1 MPKFAPFFLLFVVAF
16 VIFVSFRG
24 TFQQLAISVPPFRW
38 ENPAQCSDSSAE
50 NGTFFNAVL
59 MDCDQC
65 PEGMAPAPERQN
77 ECQCESAERR
87 VLAISVDTSPTE
99 GKVICAKCDKGLA
112 VSRNLAFCVKCLASD
127 GRRLLNSDDGTGQ
140 CPTCERDEEIA
151 QLRWHKLNG
160 TSQIFEQCVKCPGGT
175 APSEKGDECMT
186 CQSATCICQK
196 NSSLLFC
203 ADFPADA
210 FQIQSLLSDSANF
223 ASAYLKRHLRD
234 AEFGCRRAVDRRQCS
249 HLANLCAL
257 QNYARVSG
265 GACNALESARN
276 SLQMT
281 EQQQQKQKGSVVP
294 QLFYAN
300 IDAFIEIF
308 RASAIDAIYELVSRM
323 RNSRLDIVAMAY
335 SLNGTFIGQM
345 PFERVFLFRC
355 PSAQWNGWA
364 AKAALRFGTFFRQK
378 CFWTESVHSETVF
391 FELYLRFEDTNGEIK
406 LFPVPILNEDIRGD
420 QYTGWYPN
428 RLDQLRRDSRVVLT
442 KRFYL
447 VDKQSV
453 ISTTDQQ
460 AENRT
465 DQLIRSPERITLHI
479 HLQPFEGGR
488 IFVPYLQISHIQFIQ
503 GEPLISSSNSTSSNS
518 SSSDNIPVEFEF
530 AILYHVD
537 SYPYDKTVEVVM
549 ATACSVAALWA
560 AVRAYSWGRRSGKLI
575 IDASTILKLVLYA
588 ADGIGNVFLL
598 VMATIS
604 VWLTF
609 AYKMQSHLFYV
620 PLADSQEGSFVA
632 YLVSAVALKAL
643 SLAHTLV
650 CLTLVQTF
658 FIDWERPR
666 ALKNSEQKRPIDEAK
681 GEQKATDSQ
690 HASVVIWRT
699 YLIANEWNEL
709 QLYRKTRLSVQLLIV
724 LFLLDYMEFGNFAK
738 LQPGFGRVDQPSE
751 VVETRMS
758 RFAVDFSFYVAIA
771 MGQWLF
777 QVLIVERVTDPFR
790 NFMDLCSVANI
801 SVLAMTNPLRG
812 FYIHGRSVHG
822 FADTDMLQMNVFL
835 QRERDNLCAMRG
847 LEMGSDLQT
856 FVVNVPRAFRERI
869 DQIMATSV
877 ANGKISAA
885 AVRQG
890 ADAMDKTT
898 VRMQQVATA
907 YSELNE
913 CLKDFVNRVDP
924 QCDYVIISPRLI
936 EALLGLELSDTST
949 VGTFRRDRSECEY
962 SSAFLY
968 GNEWALLSAELA
980 LFCLV
985 DLFWRHRLLAAFV
998 TFLLS
1003 ASVRHTVKLYF
1014 THQLAKSS
1022 MVDSRFLI

>member
-1 MPKFAPFFLLFVVAF
+1 MNILFLSLICFGFLL
-16 VIFVSFRG
+16 SFGEG
-24 TFQQLAISVPPFRW
+24 TKNLEDIPSGSRNNDEATTEDAQKKDQKFLLGQIDEAKKWALANGLMIKHGRMMPFSLFPSPFPRALFDKAVDVQKSLQLLYFRAMRDFDFLKEMHRAQTETNEEFRQTVDFI
-38 ENPAQCSDSSAE
+38 ENCYKDGFKQPLTLFCQRAGYMAHE
-50 NGTFFNAVL
+50 NEENNEKKLELKQHVL
-59 MDCDQC
+59 S
-65 PEGMAPAPERQN
+65 MAKA
-77 ECQCESAERR
+77 
-87 VLAISVDTSPTE
+87 DTSP
-99 GKVICAKCDKGLA
+99 
-112 VSRNLAFCVKCLASD
+112 
-127 GRRLLNSDDGTGQ
+127 
-140 CPTCERDEEIA
+140 
-151 QLRWHKLNG
+151 
-160 TSQIFEQCVKCPGGT
+160 
-175 APSEKGDECMT
+175 
-186 CQSATCICQK
+186 SALPPNHT
-196 NSSLLFC
+196 
-203 ADFPADA
+203 DTM
-210 FQIQSLLSDSANF
+210 
-223 ASAYLKRHLRD
+223 
-234 AEFGCRRAVDRRQCS
+234 V
-249 HLANLCAL
+249 
-257 QNYARVSG
+257 
-265 GACNALESARN
+265 
-276 SLQMT
+276 
-281 EQQQQKQKGSVVP
+281 
-294 QLFYAN
+294 
-300 IDAFIEIF
+300 
-308 RASAIDAIYELVSRM
+308 
-323 RNSRLDIVAMAY
+323 
-335 SLNGTFIGQM
+335 
-345 PFERVFLFRC
+345 
-355 PSAQWNGWA
+355 
-364 AKAALRFGTFFRQK
+364 AKA
-378 CFWTESVHSETVF
+378 
-391 FELYLRFEDTNGEIK
+391 
-406 LFPVPILNEDIRGD
+406 
-420 QYTGWYPN
+420 
-428 RLDQLRRDSRVVLT
+428 
-442 KRFYL
+442 
-447 VDKQSV
+447 
-453 ISTTDQQ
+453 
-460 AENRT
+460 
-465 DQLIRSPERITLHI
+465 LHM
-479 HLQPFEGGR
+479 
-488 IFVPYLQISHIQFIQ
+488 
-503 GEPLISSSNSTSSNS
+503 
-518 SSSDNIPVEFEF
+518 
-530 AILYHVD
+530 AC
-537 SYPYDKTVEVVM
+537 YPYDKTVEVVM

-560 AVRAYSWGRRSGKLI
+560 AMRAYSWGRRSGKLI

-588 ADGIGNVFLL
+588 ADGIGNIFLL
-598 VMATIS
+598 VMAIIS

-632 YLVSAVALKAL
+632 YLVSSVALKAL

-666 ALKNSEQKRPIDEAK
+666 ALKNTEQKRPIDEAK

-690 HASVVIWRT
+690 HSSVVIWRT

-709 QLYRKTRLSVQLLIV
+709 QLYRKTRLSVQLLVV

-771 MGQWLF
+771 MCQWLF
-777 QVLIVERVTDPFR
+777 QMLIVERVTDPFR

-856 FVVNVPRAFRERI
+856 FVINVPRAFRERI
-869 DQIMATSV
+869 DQIMATAV
-877 ANGKISAA
+877 VNGKISAA

-924 QCDYVIISPRLI
+924 QCDYVITSPRLI

-949 VGTFRRDRSECEY
+949 IGTFRRDRSECEY

-1003 ASVRHTVKLYF
+1003 VSVRHTVKLYF